1 MPHGHLHLD
10 PKVREEA
17 KRRLLSA
24 KGHLEG
30 VLRMLEDEGVY
41 CVDVLKQLKAVQG
54 ALDRMGEMVLRAHLK
69 DHVAT
74 AHERG
79 TWRRS
84 WRSSWK
90 PSSTARRGG
99 AG

>member
-1 MPHGHLHLD
+1 MPHSHLHLD

-17 KRRLLSA
+17 RRRLLSA

-30 VLRMLEDEGVY
+30 ILRMLEDEKVY
-41 CVDVLKQLKAVQG
+41 CVDVLKQLKAVEG
-54 ALDRMGEMVLRAHLK
+54 ALDRVGEMVLRAHLK

-79 TWRRS
+79 DGRRADGGPQVPVKPWPRRS
-84 WRSSWK
+84 R
-90 PSSTARRGG
+90 
-99 AG
+99 

>member
-1 MPHGHLHLD
+1 MPHAHLHLD

-17 KRRLLSA
+17 RRRLLSA

-30 VLRMLEDEGVY
+30 ILRMLEDEKVY
-41 CVDVLKQLKAVQG
+41 CVDVLKQLKAVEG
-54 ALDRMGEMVLRAHLK
+54 ALDRVGEMVLRAHLN

-79 TWRRS
+79 DVEEIVEELMEALKYR
-84 WRSSWK
+84 
-90 PSSTARRGG
+90 
-99 AG
+99 

>member
-1 MPHGHLHLD
+1 MPHSHLHLD

-17 KRRLLSA
+17 RRRLLSA

-30 VLRMLEDEGVY
+30 ILRMLEDEKVY
-41 CVDVLKQLKAVQG
+41 CVDVLKQLKAVEG
-54 ALDRMGEMVLRAHLK
+54 ALDRVGEMVLRAHLK

-79 TWRRS
+79 EVEEVGGGLME
-84 WRSSWK
+84 
-90 PSSTARRGG
+90 ARKGR
-99 AG
+99 

>member
-1 MPHGHLHLD
+1 MPHPHLRLD
-10 PKVREEA
+10 PRTREEA
-17 KRRLLSA
+17 RRRLLSA

-41 CVDVLKQLKAVQG
+41 CVDVLKQLKAIQG
-54 ALDRMGEMVLRAHLK
+54 ALDRIGEIVLRAHLR

-79 TWRRS
+79 DVEEIVEELMEALKYR
-84 WRSSWK
+84 
-90 PSSTARRGG
+90 
-99 AG
+99 